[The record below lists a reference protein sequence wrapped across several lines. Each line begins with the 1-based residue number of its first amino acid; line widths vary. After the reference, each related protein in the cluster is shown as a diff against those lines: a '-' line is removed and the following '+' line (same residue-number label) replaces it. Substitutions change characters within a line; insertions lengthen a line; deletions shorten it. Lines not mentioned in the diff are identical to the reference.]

1 MADPVTQYLRRRNLL
16 PSPIEPLVQLP
27 LTIASWV
34 YRPAIFWR
42 NSFFNMGLRTVKK
55 LKTKVIS
62 VGNITIGGSGKT
74 PVVQMLAKH
83 LKESGQTVVI
93 LSRGYRPFKPSISSP
108 KLVDPTIADACDIF
122 GDEPVMLAKTTG
134 VPVVVCRDRYK
145 AGIFAEGFLRP
156 TLFLLDDG
164 FQHRTLYREA
174 DLVVVDVS
182 QNIDRLLFPRG
193 SLREP
198 WPTLTR
204 AAIIFLSKIN
214 LSPPHRVEEWRGLI
228 KKYATSSSLIDVEYN
243 FSNPS
248 SLPLGSLKGERLFL
262 VSGIG
267 DPESF
272 SKMTQEVGGA
282 IVGHRYFPDH
292 HIFSQADI
300 SASEEAA
307 KAVRA
312 KYIVTT
318 EKDGV
323 KLQKLGLNMAWVELP
338 LNVIPAQ
345 AELKEVLALYG
356 IGQ

>member
-16 PSPIEPLVQLP
+16 PAPIEPLVQLP
-27 LTIASWV
+27 LAIASWV

-55 LKTKVIS
+55 LRTQVIS
-62 VGNITIGGSGKT
+62 VGNVTIGGSGKT
-74 PVVQMLAKH
+74 PIVQLLAKH
-83 LKESGQTVVI
+83 LKGSGQSVVI
-93 LSRGYRPFKPSISSP
+93 LSRGYRPFKPPISSP
-108 KLVDPTIADACDIF
+108 KLVDHTLPDACDVF

-156 TLFLLDDG
+156 TVFLLDDG

-182 QNIDRLLFPRG
+182 QNIERFLFPHG

-198 WPTLTR
+198 WSGLKR
-204 AAIIFLSKIN
+204 AAIIFLSKTN
-214 LSPPHRVEEWRGLI
+214 LSSPQRVEQWRGLL
-228 KKYATSSSLIDVEYN
+228 KKYATSSSLIDVEYH

-248 SLPLGSLKGERLFL
+248 SFPLAGLKGERLFP
-262 VSGIG
+262 VAGIAE
-267 DPESF
+267 PEGF
-272 SKMTQEVGGA
+272 SKMTQEIGGA

-307 KAVRA
+307 KKVRA

-323 KLQKLGLNMAWVELP
+323 KLQKLVRNMAWVELP

-345 AELKEVLALYG
+345 EELKEALALYG